1 MIETLTVLTSRYM
14 TSLTDGVIIISDMDL
29 IATSGTV
36 GTTTI
41 NLRGATNGI
50 GVWEDLI
57 TSVGYTAPTMVD
69 MAGVIG
75 TGNIMIGCTV
85 AISIIIAR
93 ILDRRFNRDQD
104 YLELHSQEKDPILQE
119 SVTKDLQE

>member
-41 NLRGATNGI
+41 NIHGATDGTGVVGTIHI
-50 GVWEDLI
+50 GVEGI
-57 TSVGYTAPTMVD
+57 MD

-75 TGNIMIGCTV
+75 TGNIMIGCMV